1 MGVAKSITDSASGW
15 VVPAEIATLRAPGA
29 PAAAQLLY
37 TFRTAGSAAQIRSDI
52 AAVTAALPAGAVT
65 GTQPYLVVESQET
78 RTISIIVPFV
88 VAFGVIGLV
97 LSVLIVA
104 NVVNGAVVA
113 GYRRIGVLKSIGFT
127 PGQVVTAYVAQAGA
141 PALSGCLIGVAAGNL
156 LAVPLLSQTA
166 DVYGVGLLLV
176 PTWVDLAVPV
186 AMGGLVGLAA
196 LLPALRA
203 GRLSAVQAIA
213 AGRAPRPGRGYA
225 AHRLLG
231 RLALPRP
238 VTIGLA
244 APFARPARTAATIA
258 AILFGAT
265 AVIFATGLA
274 SSLDRAAAGE
284 SHTRTEQVQVVLP
297 GGDAP
302 ARSGQRLTPAGQDRA
317 VAAAVAALPG
327 TARYV
332 AEAMPRVGIAGL
344 AQQAPAEVFRGDAA
358 WTGYNMISGRWFRGP
373 GEIDVNTALL
383 SQTGRSVGDTL
394 VISFGGR
401 LITVRIAGEVFDP
414 LGRDQPAVLTSWP
427 TLGGVRA
434 GLTVQQYDVELRP
447 GTNIRGYQGALSQH
461 LGSSFEVLVPAND
474 PFYNTLIALIST
486 LTLLLAVVA
495 GLGVL
500 NTVALSTRERVH
512 ELGVF
517 KAVGMTPR
525 QLLEMVMCWVAGA
538 GLAAGIL
545 AIPAGLALHASIL
558 RVMASAAGTGL
569 PGSYV
574 SVFRAP
580 ELLVLALSGLV
591 IAIAGAL
598 LPAFWAA
605 RASTASALH
614 AE

>member
-1 MGVAKSITDSASGW
+1 M
-15 VVPAEIATLRAPGA
+15 
-29 PAAAQLLY
+29 
-37 TFRTAGSAAQIRSDI
+37 
-52 AAVTAALPAGAVT
+52 
-65 GTQPYLVVESQET
+65 
-78 RTISIIVPFV
+78 
-88 VAFGVIGLV
+88 
-97 LSVLIVA
+97 
-104 NVVNGAVVA
+104 
-113 GYRRIGVLKSIGFT
+113 
-127 PGQVVTAYVAQAGA
+127 
-141 PALSGCLIGVAAGNL
+141 
-156 LAVPLLSQTA
+156 
-166 DVYGVGLLLV
+166 
-176 PTWVDLAVPV
+176 
-186 AMGGLVGLAA
+186 
-196 LLPALRA
+196 
-203 GRLSAVQAIA
+203 
-213 AGRAPRPGRGYA
+213 
-225 AHRLLG
+225 
-231 RLALPRP
+231 
-238 VTIGLA
+238 
-244 APFARPARTAATIA
+244 
-258 AILFGAT
+258 
-265 AVIFATGLA
+265 
-274 SSLDRAAAGE
+274 
-284 SHTRTEQVQVVLP
+284 
-297 GGDAP
+297 
-302 ARSGQRLTPAGQDRA
+302 
-317 VAAAVAALPG
+317 
-327 TARYV
+327 
-332 AEAMPRVGIAGL
+332 
-344 AQQAPAEVFRGDAA
+344 FRGDSA

>member
-1 MGVAKSITDSASGW
+1 MV
-15 VVPAEIATLRAPGA
+15 
-29 PAAAQLLY
+29 
-37 TFRTAGSAAQIRSDI
+37 
-52 AAVTAALPAGAVT
+52 
-65 GTQPYLVVESQET
+65 
-78 RTISIIVPFV
+78 
-88 VAFGVIGLV
+88 
-97 LSVLIVA
+97 
-104 NVVNGAVVA
+104 
-113 GYRRIGVLKSIGFT
+113 
-127 PGQVVTAYVAQAGA
+127 
-141 PALSGCLIGVAAGNL
+141 AGNL
-156 LAVPLLSQTA
+156 LSVPLLSQTA
-166 DVYGVGLLLV
+166 DVYGVGRLLV
-176 PTWVDLAVPV
+176 PGWVDLAVPA
-186 AMGGLVGLAA
+186 AMCCLVGLAA
-196 LLPALRA
+196 LLPAWRA

-213 AGRAPRPGRGYA
+213 AGRAPRPNRGYA

-244 APFARPARTAATIA
+244 APFARPARTAVTIA

-274 SSLDRAAAGE
+274 SSLDQAAAGQ
-284 SHTRTEQVQVVLP
+284 SHVRTQQVQVVLP

-302 ARSGQRLTPAGQDRA
+302 AGSGRGAGAGQRLTPDGQDRA

-332 AEAMPRVGIAGL
+332 AEAMPRVGIIGL

-358 WTGYNMISGRWFRGP
+358 WAGYDMISGRWFRGP

-383 SQTGRSVGDTL
+383 SQTGRSVGDSL

-401 LITVRIAGEVFDP
+401 LITVRIAGQVFDP

-427 TLGGVRA
+427 TLGGARA

-447 GTNIRGYQGALSQH
+447 GTNARGYQAALSQH

-525 QLLEMVMCWVAGA
+525 QLVEMVMCWVAGA
-538 GLAAGIL
+538 GLAAGML
-545 AIPAGLALHASIL
+545 AIPAGIALHSGIL

-598 LPAFWAA
+598 LPACWAA
-605 RASTASALH
+605 RAKTASALH